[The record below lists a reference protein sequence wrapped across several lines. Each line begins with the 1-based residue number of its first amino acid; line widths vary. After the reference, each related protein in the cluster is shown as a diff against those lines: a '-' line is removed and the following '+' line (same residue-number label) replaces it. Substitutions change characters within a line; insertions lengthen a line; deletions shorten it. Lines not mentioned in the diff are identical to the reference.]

1 MTYEKSSLAKG
12 FRSLHIN
19 RKPLATKYVYKNT
32 YTNENIAYLYGA
44 NKNTNKKRRRKK
56 YKTTPK
62 QDIINPAI
70 PLMHAYCFIEI
81 TYI

>member
-1 MTYEKSSLAKG
+1 MFLLLKYEKSSLAKG

-44 NKNTNKKRRRKK
+44 NKNTKKQKEEERNTKRHQNKILLTLQFR
-56 YKTTPK
+56 
-62 QDIINPAI
+62 
-70 PLMHAYCFIEI
+70 
-81 TYI
+81 

>member
-1 MTYEKSSLAKG
+1 MYIESFKYDFHFMFLLLKYEKSSLAKG

-44 NKNTNKKRRRKK
+44 NKNTNKKKK
-56 YKTTPK
+56 KKEIQNDTKTR
-62 QDIINPAI
+62 
-70 PLMHAYCFIEI
+70 Y
-81 TYI
+81 Y